1 MFKEFLITAIVI
13 GLVLALGSRALGQ
26 EPQSQSQSQSQSQ
39 MQKSGQQK
47 FYDVKGNEISK
58 IQAIRTMIIEPGAVV
73 RRCVELEL
81 STDAKVRIKK

>member
-26 EPQSQSQSQSQSQ
+26 EPQSQSQ

-81 STDAKVRIKK
+81 STDAKVRIKKY